1 MAFTL
6 GLDLK
11 KNTGTLL
18 ENLEYYIIRSLKVD
32 EPLDS
37 QCNNIEQYLKKKGV
51 IFEKL
56 ISYKEEVKRYGKRF
70 ITLHEV
76 KYKIHDDKETA
87 FFRIKQEICN
97 FVENEKVV
105 YISYEIPTLNDYAII
120 ENEELDMPIEE
131 MLRKR
136 VSVLCMNSASGMN
149 PDETIVY
156 SLRNY
161 LIERNFQVK
170 YNINEGFVWKNKEK
184 KGTQYIENY
193 SFDIM
198 VNNQTFKVRLQ
209 QDREISE
216 WDTMYK
222 KAVLDSIERQNYLLN

>member
-18 ENLEYYIIRSLKVD
+18 ENLEYYIIRSVKVD

-56 ISYKEEVKRYGKRF
+56 ISYKEEVKRYGKRV
-70 ITLHEV
+70 ITMHEV
-76 KYKIHDDKETA
+76 KYKVYDDKETA

-97 FVENEKVV
+97 FVENEKIV
-105 YISYEIPTLNDYAII
+105 YISYDRPILNDYAIV
-120 ENEELDMPIEE
+120 ENEELNMPIEE

-136 VSVLCMNSASGMN
+136 LLILCMNSDSDQN

-156 SLRNY
+156 SLSDY
-161 LIERNFQVK
+161 LIERNFKVK
-170 YNINEGFVWKNKEK
+170 YNINEGFVWKDKEK

-209 QDREISE
+209 QDREIGE
-216 WDTMYK
+216 WNTMYK
-222 KAVLDSIERQNYLLN
+222 KAILQSIEKENYVLN